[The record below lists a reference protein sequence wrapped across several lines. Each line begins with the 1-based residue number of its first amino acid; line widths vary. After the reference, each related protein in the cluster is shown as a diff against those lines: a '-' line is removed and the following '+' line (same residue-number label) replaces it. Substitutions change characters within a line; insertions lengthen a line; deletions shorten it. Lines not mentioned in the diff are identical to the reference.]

1 MLVIS
6 KYNNYFFSCK
16 WLKSTFAYKLLS
28 RWISEMKPSIK
39 LFDTTFNQPYNT
51 ILDSVGTSHT
61 KKMGYYNIEFIF
73 NNKRNAL

>member
-1 MLVIS
+1 
-6 KYNNYFFSCK
+6 
-16 WLKSTFAYKLLS
+16 
-28 RWISEMKPSIK
+28 MKPSIK